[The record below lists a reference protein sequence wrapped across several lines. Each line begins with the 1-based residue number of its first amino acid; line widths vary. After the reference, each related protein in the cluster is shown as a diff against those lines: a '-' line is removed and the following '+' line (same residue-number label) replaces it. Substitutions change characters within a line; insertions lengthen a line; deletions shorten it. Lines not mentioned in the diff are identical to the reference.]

1 MNIDI
6 GFRYCQSIDGGFA
19 AWTHEQDTLLLVQG
33 DTIANLEKALGA
45 ALGLAVEM
53 GLTRM
58 APRLVHLSR
67 SDSVGSISLA
77 GNTGEALLAFFIQG
91 PSQRFE
97 SGGLLGVRLVTAHL
111 HVIAPRTVL
120 KPELLGHLVHALRE
134 QQDSRVDMPWETF
147 LEKWLSHTKGVS

>member
-33 DTIANLEKALGA
+33 DTIANLEQALGV
-45 ALGLAVEM
+45 ALNLAVSM
-53 GLTRM
+53 GLTRT
-58 APRLVHLSR
+58 APKLVHLSR

-77 GNTGEALLAFFIQG
+77 GNTGEALLNFFIQN

-97 SGGLLGVRLVTAHL
+97 ENGLVGVRLVTAHL
-111 HVIAPRTVL
+111 HVIAPKGVL
-120 KPELLGHLVHALRE
+120 KPELLGHLVHALKD
-134 QQDSRVDMPWETF
+134 QQDSRVDLPWETF
-147 LEKWLSHTKGVS
+147 LEKWLAHTKGVA